1 MKKKNLGLIPEVVF
15 DTWLGSL
22 RDLVSYGLFRFIFL
36 GFLAIL

>member
-22 RDLVSYGLFRFIFL
+22 RDLVKLFFL
-36 GFLAIL
+36 